1 MVSMVVCFLIDSN
14 VKYSFVY
21 EQKKIKKYKSNL
33 GKNLVCIYFVCLYI
47 L

>member
-21 EQKKIKKYKSNL
+21 EQKKIKNINL
-33 GKNLVCIYFVCLYI
+33 I
-47 L
+47 